1 MDENGNPGTVVSSMN
16 NSMGGG
22 DGVEG
27 MEQRLTSCIEKA
39 LQGVVVERQ
48 EHEGPS
54 SGRDARE
61 VDSSQPATDI
71 ASALANQTRHGL
83 RPEDLH
89 VLVVDDERMSRTI
102 VSSLLKKC
110 KYSVTTAEDG
120 AEAMEL
126 LRSHP
131 PGTFHLVLTDV
142 QMPHMNGLE
151 LLQYI
156 RSEETLRCVPVVMM
170 SSYDNGN
177 VVYDCVEGGAEEYL
191 VKPVT
196 QKEVQRI
203 WQHVLKKRSVA
214 TTVPQA
220 DAKMMQNVALTKE
233 VDTCTSGETGR
244 EGKSTVTSDFLKMMR
259 NKRIQEIAELR
270 SQVSQ
275 LEKDCSLVE
284 RICGMEMNGHDGK
297 RQKFDSAVLDK
308 KKELDNV
315 YFTKIHNEHKED
327 ALKHFARDLNV
338 MSQMNAFHV
347 TSVIRSGNMANP
359 QEMVCCADFDADD
372 LHFATVSVS
381 RSVKVFDFESM
392 MATPDALQ
400 FPVWQATTRAK
411 LSSVS
416 WNSYIR
422 SHLITSD
429 YDGCVQLWD
438 VSSGA
443 TNELTQF
450 EEHSKRIWSIDFSRL
465 DPLQFAS
472 ASDDSTVRLWN
483 LQQSSS
489 IDCLKTPANACSV
502 HFCPF
507 KATTL
512 AVACA
517 NHNSYIFDT
526 RKTASPIAVLTG
538 ASRAVSYVRFL
549 DRHTVIGAS
558 TDNTVRA
565 WNLDTEGDVVPPA
578 EEYKGHANER
588 NFVGLSVH
596 QDGFIATGS
605 EDNSVCCYYRAFPF
619 PITQHMIDA
628 GDSESDKKPM
638 SSNNPRTFVSS
649 VSWARHSKH
658 LLVGNSEG
666 VLQVLHMKEFK
677 NDMNT
682 STLPK

>member
-1 MDENGNPGTVVSSMN
+1 
-16 NSMGGG
+16 MGGG

-39 LQGVVVERQ
+39 LQGWWWNGKSMKGLRQ
-48 EHEGPS
+48 VGM
-54 SGRDARE
+54 RVKWIRR
-61 VDSSQPATDI
+61 SQPQI
-71 ASALANQTRHGL
+71 LL
-83 RPEDLH
+83 
-89 VLVVDDERMSRTI
+89 RMSRTI

-233 VDTCTSGETGR
+233 VDTTCTSGETGR

-381 RSVKVFDFESM
+381 RSVK
-392 MATPDALQ
+392 
-400 FPVWQATTRAK
+400 
-411 LSSVS
+411 
-416 WNSYIR
+416 
-422 SHLITSD
+422 
-429 YDGCVQLWD
+429 
-438 VSSGA
+438 
-443 TNELTQF
+443 
-450 EEHSKRIWSIDFSRL
+450 
-465 DPLQFAS
+465 
-472 ASDDSTVRLWN
+472 
-483 LQQSSS
+483 
-489 IDCLKTPANACSV
+489 
-502 HFCPF
+502 
-507 KATTL
+507 
-512 AVACA
+512 
-517 NHNSYIFDT
+517 
-526 RKTASPIAVLTG
+526 
-538 ASRAVSYVRFL
+538 
-549 DRHTVIGAS
+549 
-558 TDNTVRA
+558 
-565 WNLDTEGDVVPPA
+565 
-578 EEYKGHANER
+578 
-588 NFVGLSVH
+588 
-596 QDGFIATGS
+596 
-605 EDNSVCCYYRAFPF
+605 
-619 PITQHMIDA
+619 
-628 GDSESDKKPM
+628 
-638 SSNNPRTFVSS
+638 
-649 VSWARHSKH
+649 
-658 LLVGNSEG
+658 G
-666 VLQVLHMKEFK
+666 V
-677 NDMNT
+677 
-682 STLPK
+682 

>member
-1 MDENGNPGTVVSSMN
+1 MQ
-16 NSMGGG
+16 NSMGGAES
-22 DGVEG
+22 VEG

-39 LQGVVVERQ
+39 LQGVVDRQ
-48 EHEGPS
+48 ELEGGPS
-54 SGRDARE
+54 LGGDVRQ
-61 VDSSQPATDI
+61 VDSSQPSTIAPDI
-71 ASALANQTRHGL
+71 ASALPQGV

-89 VLVVDDERMSRTI
+89 VLVVDDERVSRTI

-110 KYSVTTAEDG
+110 NYSVTTAEDG

-156 RSEETLRCVPVVMM
+156 RSEETLRFVPVVMM
-170 SSYDNGN
+170 SSYNNGN

-191 VKPVT
+191 VKPIT

-203 WQHVLKKRSVA
+203 WQHVLKKRSLA

-220 DAKMMQNVALTKE
+220 DAKLMQTVALTKE
-233 VDTCTSGETGR
+233 VDTCTSAETGR
-244 EGKSTVTSDFLKMMR
+244 EGKNTVTSDFLKLMR
-259 NKRIQEIAELR
+259 NKRMQEIAELE

-284 RICGMEMNGHDGK
+284 RICGDVQGGGGK
-297 RQKFDSAVLDK
+297 RPKFDSGVLC
-308 KKELDNV
+308 KKEELDTV
-315 YFTKIHNEHKED
+315 YFTKMHDED

-338 MSQMNAFHV
+338 MSQRNTFHT

-392 MATPDALQ
+392 MGTPDALQ

-443 TNELTQF
+443 TNELTLF

-472 ASDDSTVRLWN
+472 ASDDSTVRIWN
-483 LQQSSS
+483 LQQSAS
-489 IDCLKTPANACSV
+489 IDCVKTPANACSV

-526 RKTASPIAVLTG
+526 RRTATPLAVLTG
-538 ASRAVSYVRFL
+538 ANRAVSYVRFL

-565 WNLDTEGDVVPPA
+565 WNLDTEGDVLPPT
-578 EEYKGHANER
+578 EEYKGHVNER

-605 EDNSVCCYYRAFPF
+605 EDNSVCCYYKAFPF
-619 PITQHMIDA
+619 PMTQRMIH
-628 GDSESDKKPM
+628 DSDSPSELDKKHV
-638 SSNNPRTFVSS
+638 SLNNNPRTFVSS

-666 VLQVLHMKEFK
+666 VLQVLHMKEQESQKK
-677 NDMNT
+677 NDDL
-682 STLPK
+682 SKE